1 MRAGT
6 SGCRIPFFAS
16 TFFLGGSY
24 FIDLALA
31 DVHCG
36 CSIAHRLASVRFGR
50 LCVQAGA
57 SGAGETGFPIPGL
70 SFDFSPLAEAG
81 AVLDYDL
88 EVKTAGDTVLTVT
101 LGIDACGSVFSVK
114 KCISVCGPFFWL
126 LHSLFASSSSLW
138 YTFLRCLHMPMSAA
152 AVTLLRRTAK
162 GRGVGNVP
170 TLFSHIVTVV
180 KLRLKRRA
188 QSMRS
193 ESDATRCVML
203 QKIAFLFLIAD
214 QILQLRFSQAIP
226 DSGLP
231 YYFLQNKQIDLG
243 NFCGGGPTPPS
254 PPGPTPPSP
263 SPGPT
268 PPSPPGPA
276 PPSPSPSPGPGPT
289 CTCKAGHGCV
299 TDGCVSGDITT
310 GDAKNHCCSG
320 HGHETNDCKGTH
332 WRCTPPT
339 SALRGRT
346 FEPTEV

>member
-1 MRAGT
+1 
-6 SGCRIPFFAS
+6 
-16 TFFLGGSY
+16 
-24 FIDLALA
+24 
-31 DVHCG
+31 
-36 CSIAHRLASVRFGR
+36 
-50 LCVQAGA
+50 
-57 SGAGETGFPIPGL
+57 
-70 SFDFSPLAEAG
+70 
-81 AVLDYDL
+81 
-88 EVKTAGDTVLTVT
+88 
-101 LGIDACGSVFSVK
+101 
-114 KCISVCGPFFWL
+114 
-126 LHSLFASSSSLW
+126 
-138 YTFLRCLHMPMSAA
+138 MPMSAA

-170 TLFSHIVTVV
+170 TLFSHIVTVL

-299 TDGCVSGDITT
+299 ADGCVYGDITT
-310 GDAKNHCCSG
+310 RDAKNHCCSG
-320 HGHETNDCKGTH
+320 HGQRTWNMDCRGTH